1 MKQYRSIAI
10 TGASSGIGE
19 ALALAYAAPGV
30 RLALNGRDRDR
41 LEAVAGA
48 CRAKGAIADTGAF
61 DVTDATACAD
71 WIAALEAKGPLD
83 LVIANAGVGLEGKSD
98 LAMEQAMRET
108 LRINIDGVLNT
119 VLPALAFMRARK
131 SGQIAIV
138 ASLAGF
144 IGLPQSAAYNGSKAA
159 VRVWGESLRLM
170 MAPEGVGVSVICP
183 GFVKSRLTDR
193 NKFRMPFL
201 MSAERSAQIV
211 LKGLA
216 KNKGR
221 IAYPWQ
227 MRAAVWLGEVLP
239 ASLAERLM
247 RQGPR
252 R

>member
-1 MKQYRSIAI
+1 
-10 TGASSGIGE
+10 
-19 ALALAYAAPGV
+19 V
-30 RLALNGRDRDR
+30 RLALNGRDRTR

-48 CRAKGAIADTGAF
+48 CRAKGAAAETGAF
-61 DVTDATACAD
+61 DVTDQKACAD

-119 VLPALAFMRARK
+119 VLPALAAMRARK

-144 IGLPQSAAYNGSKAA
+144 VGLPQSAAYNGSKAA

-183 GFVKSRLTDR
+183 GFVKSRLTDK

-216 KNKGR
+216 NNKGR

-247 RQGPR
+247 RQGSR